1 MARAFAHSGGGGET
15 MTDTIF
21 APATPAGVGAV
32 AVIRISGPHTDAA
45 LTALTRRPPPMARM
59 ASVRNLHGA
68 DGTVLDQALIL
79 RFEHGKSFTGESAAE
94 LQCHGGRAVVR
105 AVMDALSALPGL
117 RLAVPGEFTRR
128 ALEAGRMDLAQVE
141 GLADL
146 VAAETDL
153 QRRQA
158 LRQMGGALS
167 RRIEEWRLNLIR
179 ARALIEAVIDFAD
192 EDVPEDVT
200 PEVSALLSSVKSSLI
215 QALAGGRA
223 AERVRSGFEVA
234 LIGAPNTGKSTLLN
248 AIAGREV
255 AITSDVAGTTRDVI
269 EVAMDL
275 GGMAVTLLDT
285 AGLRDTDDAV
295 EAIGVARAR
304 QRAETA
310 DLRVLLDPDGD
321 ADQDLIGSG
330 DLVVRSKADLG
341 GGQGNLAVSARTGDG
356 VAALLLAIETVLA
369 GRIGEASELSRI
381 RHRHAAES
389 AIRSIEA
396 AEQVI
401 LNAGPLEIAAEEL
414 RGATG
419 ALESVIGRVDAERI
433 LDDIFSSFCLGK

>member
-1 MARAFAHSGGGGET
+1 

-21 APATPAGVGAV
+21 APATPPGVGAI
-32 AVIRISGPHTDAA
+32 AVIRISGLGTDAA
-45 LTALTRRPPPMARM
+45 LTALTGRPLPTPRM
-59 ASVRNLHGA
+59 ASLRVLKDR
-68 DGTVLDQALIL
+68 DGTALDEALVL
-79 RFEHGKSFTGESAAE
+79 RFVHGKSFTGESAAE

-105 AVMDALSALPGL
+105 AVLDALASLPGL
-117 RLAVPGEFTRR
+117 RLAEPGEFTRR

-167 RRIEEWRLNLIR
+167 RRIESWRLDLIR
-179 ARALIEAVIDFAD
+179 ARALLEAVIDFAD

-200 PEVSALLSSVKSSLI
+200 PEVAGLLCSVKADLMS
-215 QALAGGRA
+215 ALAGGRA

-234 LIGAPNTGKSTLLN
+234 LIGAPNAGKSTLLN

-255 AITSDVAGTTRDVI
+255 AITSEIAGTTRDVI

-275 GGMAVTLLDT
+275 GGMAVTMLDT
-285 AGLRDTDDAV
+285 AGLRDTSDVV

-304 QRAETA
+304 QRAEAA

-321 ADQDLIGSG
+321 ADRALLIDG
-330 DLVVRSKADLG
+330 DLLVRSKADLTG
-341 GGQGNLAVSARTGDG
+341 VTGALALSAKTGEGVSD
-356 VAALLLAIETVLA
+356 LLLIIETSLVT
-369 GRIGEASELSRI
+369 RIGNASELSRL
-381 RHRHAAES
+381 RHRRAVES
-389 AIRSIEA
+389 TITAIEA
-396 AEQVI
+396 AEHVVAV
-401 LNAGPLEIAAEEL
+401 AGPLEIAAEEL
-414 RGATG
+414 RGATS

>member
-1 MARAFAHSGGGGET
+1 MARAFAHSGGGDEM

-32 AVIRISGPHTDAA
+32 AVIRISGPQTDAA
-45 LTALTRRPPPMARM
+45 LTALTRWPPPTPRR
-59 ASVRNLHGA
+59 ASVRNLYGA
-68 DGTVLDQALIL
+68 NDVLLDEALVL

-105 AVMDALSALPGL
+105 AVLDALADLPGL

-167 RRIEEWRLNLIR
+167 RRIEGWRLDLIR

-200 PEVSALLSSVKSSLI
+200 PEVLTLLSSVKSSLAF
-215 QALAGGRA
+215 ALEGGRA

-275 GGMAVTLLDT
+275 GGMAVMMLDT
-285 AGLRDTDDAV
+285 AGLRDTDDVV

-304 QRAETA
+304 QRAEAA
-310 DLRVLLDPDGD
+310 DLRVLLDPDGE
-321 ADQDLIGSG
+321 ADQDLIGPG
-330 DLVVRSKADLG
+330 DLVVRSKADLS
-341 GGQGNLAVSARTGDG
+341 GNKGVLAVSGRTGDG
-356 VAALLLAIETVLA
+356 VAALLSAIESALA
-369 GRIGEASELSRI
+369 GRISHASELSRI
-381 RHRHAAES
+381 RHRHAAEGAISNIES
-389 AIRSIEA
+389 AER
-396 AEQVI
+396 VI
-401 LNAGPLEIAAEEL
+401 LTAGPLEIAAEEL
-414 RGATG
+414 RGATS

>member
-1 MARAFAHSGGGGET
+1 

-21 APATPAGVGAV
+21 APATPPGAGAV
-32 AVIRISGPHTDAA
+32 AVIRVSGPHTDAA
-45 LTALTRRPPPMARM
+45 LEALTARALPTPRV
-59 ASVRNLHGA
+59 ASVRLLRDASGA
-68 DGTVLDQALIL
+68 PLDEALVL

-105 AVMDALSALPGL
+105 AVLDALAALPGL
-117 RLAVPGEFTRR
+117 RLAEPGEFTRR

-167 RRIEEWRLNLIR
+167 RRIEAWRLDLIR
-179 ARALIEAVIDFAD
+179 ARALLEAVIDFAD

-200 PEVSALLSSVKSSLI
+200 PEVTSLLASVKTSLAA
-215 QALAGGRA
+215 ALAGGRA

-234 LIGAPNTGKSTLLN
+234 LIGAPNAGKSTLLN

-255 AITSDVAGTTRDVI
+255 AITSEIAGTTRDVI

-275 GGMAVTLLDT
+275 GGMAVTMLDT
-285 AGLRDTDDAV
+285 AGLRETTDTV

-304 QRAETA
+304 QRAEAA

-321 ADQDLIGSG
+321 ADRGLLMDG
-330 DLVVRSKADLG
+330 DLVVRSKADLTGAEG
-341 GGQGNLAVSARTGDG
+341 GLAVSAATGDG
-356 VAALLLAIETVLA
+356 LAALLEAIERSLESRV
-369 GRIGEASELSRI
+369 GDASELSRL
-381 RHRHAAES
+381 RHRKAVEGAVAAIKAAEKVVS
-389 AIRSIEA
+389 AS
-396 AEQVI
+396 
-401 LNAGPLEIAAEEL
+401 GPLEIAAEEL
-414 RGATG
+414 RTATT